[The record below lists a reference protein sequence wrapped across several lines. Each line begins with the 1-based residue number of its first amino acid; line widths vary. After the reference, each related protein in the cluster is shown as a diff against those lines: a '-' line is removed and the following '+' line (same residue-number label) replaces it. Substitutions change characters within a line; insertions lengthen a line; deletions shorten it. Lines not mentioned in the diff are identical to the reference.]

1 MVETDR
7 AATVCT
13 GSQKLHRRRRGKKK
27 TKFSKKRHAKESE
40 EIKGGDKRKVSFFL
54 MSNVVID
61 FFIWTIVYLKVA

>member
-1 MVETDR
+1 MPLRSAPDLR
-7 AATVCT
+7 SCT
-13 GSQKLHRRRRGKKK
+13 GGEEEKK

-40 EIKGGDKRKVSFFL
+40 EIKGGDKRKVSLFL